1 MPRPRHPCA
10 TKGHRTNRMSE
21 LRLFTSESV
30 TEGHPDKICDQVSDS
45 ILDALLTVDPH
56 SRVAVETLVTT
67 GLVHVAGEVRTT
79 GYVEIPAIVRER
91 ITSIGYDSSDVWFDG
106 RSCGVSIS
114 IGGQSPD
121 IAVGVA
127 ADVADPAAVAAA
139 MGEAVLAFG
148 GVDLVVGEA
157 FGISREARKVA
168 DDYPEIAFLMGD
180 PGVEHGSNFSVFD
193 NWIHEPCYLMGVVA
207 GTMTKT
213 NKIGMVGGFPI
224 GEVNRLFHAF
234 MAGAKSVNPDVEF
247 KVSFIGSW
255 YDPPKAKEF
264 AFAQVESGVDVLY
277 AERAGVVDAARE
289 KGIIAF
295 GNVNDMN
302 KLENGTD
309 VVVASALWHMEPAI
323 DYAIAQVKAGSFKA
337 ENYKEW
343 TMMKAGGA
351 SLSPFYEFDA
361 KIPAETKADVEA
373 LAAKIKAGEMV
384 VEIND
389 DEPKSTF

>member
-1 MPRPRHPCA
+1 MTTHRHNGA
-10 TKGHRTNRMSE
+10 QSFSRRT
-21 LRLFTSESV
+21 
-30 TEGHPDKICDQVSDS
+30 
-45 ILDALLTVDPH
+45 AL
-56 SRVAVETLVTT
+56 
-67 GLVHVAGEVRTT
+67 GL
-79 GYVEIPAIVRER
+79 
-91 ITSIGYDSSDVWFDG
+91 
-106 RSCGVSIS
+106 
-114 IGGQSPD
+114 
-121 IAVGVA
+121 
-127 ADVADPAAVAAA
+127 AVAAA
-139 MGEAVLAFG
+139 ATLAFG
-148 GVDLVVGEA
+148 GAALAEKLKVAGIYTVPIQQKWVGTLHRALTAAKERGEIDYSFSEKVPNTDYVRVMREYAESGVQLVVGEA

-193 NWIHEPCYLMGVVA
+193 NWIHEPCYLMGVIA
-207 GTMTKT
+207 GHMTKS
-213 NKIGMVGGFPI
+213 NKIGMVGGYPI

-234 MAGAKSVNPDVEF
+234 MEGARSVNPEVQF

-289 KGIIAF
+289 KGIVAF

-302 KLENGTD
+302 QQENGTD

-323 DYAIAQVKAGSFKA
+323 DHAIGLVKAGSFKA

-343 TMMKAGGA
+343 TMMQKGGA

-361 KIPAETKADVEA
+361 KIPAEVKDKVAA
-373 LAAKIKAGEMV
+373 LTQDILSGTLV
-384 VEIND
+384 VPTND
-389 DEPKSTF
+389 EEPKSTF

>member
-1 MPRPRHPCA
+1 MQA
-10 TKGHRTNRMSE
+10 GAA
-21 LRLFTSESV
+21 
-30 TEGHPDKICDQVSDS
+30 
-45 ILDALLTVDPH
+45 AL
-56 SRVAVETLVTT
+56 
-67 GLVHVAGEVRTT
+67 
-79 GYVEIPAIVRER
+79 
-91 ITSIGYDSSDVWFDG
+91 
-106 RSCGVSIS
+106 
-114 IGGQSPD
+114 
-121 IAVGVA
+121 
-127 ADVADPAAVAAA
+127 VAAA
-139 MGEAVLAFG
+139 AFGLSGGPAQAEKLKVAGIYTVPIQQKWVGTLHRALTAAKERGDIEYSFSEKVPNTDYVRVMREYAEG

-157 FGISREARKVA
+157 FGISREARRVA

-180 PGVEHGSNFSVFD
+180 PGVPHGKNFSVFD
-193 NWIHEPCYLMGVVA
+193 NWIHEPCYLMGIVA
-207 GTMTKT
+207 GTMTKS
-213 NKIGMVGGFPI
+213 NRIGMVGGFPI

-234 MAGAKSVNPDVEF
+234 MEGARSVNPDVEF

-264 AFAQVESGVDVLY
+264 AFAQVEAGVDVLY

-302 KLENGTD
+302 KAENGTD

-323 DYAIAQVKAGSFKA
+323 DYAISQVKAGTFTA

-351 SLSPFYEFDA
+351 SLSPFYEFED
-361 KIPAETKADVEA
+361 KIPTETKAKIEA
-373 LAAKIKAGEMV
+373 LAQQIKAGDFV
-384 VEIND
+384 VQTND

>member
-1 MPRPRHPCA
+1 MRVLIQGIGRRAALQICGLA
-10 TKGHRTNRMSE
+10 LTAVAVVGLS
-21 LRLFTSESV
+21 
-30 TEGHPDKICDQVSDS
+30 GGAAQAQDKIK
-45 ILDALLTVDPH
+45 
-56 SRVAVETLVTT
+56 
-67 GLVHVAGEVRTT
+67 VAGIYTVPIQQKWVGTLHRALTAAKERGEIEYSFSEKVPNTDYVR
-79 GYVEIPAIVRER
+79 VMRE
-91 ITSIGYDSSDVWFDG
+91 Y
-106 RSCGVSIS
+106 
-114 IGGQSPD
+114 
-121 IAVGVA
+121 A
-127 ADVADPAAVAAA
+127 
-139 MGEAVLAFG
+139 EG
-148 GVDLVVGEA
+148 GVNLVVGEA

-168 DDYPEIAFLMGD
+168 DDYPAVAFLMGD
-180 PGVEHGSNFSVFD
+180 PGGPHGSNFSVFD

-213 NKIGMVGGFPI
+213 NKIGMVGGHAI

-234 MAGAKSVNPDVEF
+234 MAGARSVNPDVEF

-302 KLENGTD
+302 KLENGTG

-337 ENYKEW
+337 EDYKDW

-351 SLSPFYEFDA
+351 TLSPFYEFDG
-361 KIPAETKADVEA
+361 KIPAEARARIETLEQE
-373 LAAKIKAGEMV
+373 IKAGDLV

-389 DEPKSTF
+389 NEPKSTF